1 MADKKSPYNANF
13 WSFLREKALSFQESS
28 NKSQS
33 NENLKEPKSKPMNNI
48 VNHSKAYDIV

>member
-1 MADKKSPYNANF
+1 MADKKSSYNANF
-13 WSFLREKALSFQESS
+13 WSFLREKAISFQESS